1 MKTNFE
7 YNRFFFFF
15 STTAIKTAAF
25 AYDEN
30 VMWRYLVANSSGR
43 NAGIIVQYLNSQ
55 STRQISEFVTIPK
68 INTGKTRFKNNKSF

>member
-15 STTAIKTAAF
+15 STAAIKTAAF

-68 INTGKTRFKNNKSF
+68 IKTRFKNNKSF